1 MDRNA
6 EMFYSEDMIDGSI
19 PRSRWER
26 KYTHK
31 TSFDNGYIIP
41 FFFDPDVIPGS
52 TISTDTT
59 MVVRMSTPQ
68 NPIMDNLYLDVF
80 YFKVDT
86 WTLFDKFKALMGE
99 NEDGAWAQT
108 TEYQKPIITNTGTY
122 GANDLA
128 TYLGIPQATENCS
141 FIREGVNAYISI
153 YDYWFRDQNL
163 IAPIKFD
170 KSETDLTTDGT
181 NNKDIQHGFGLL
193 KAAKF
198 HDYFTSALPEPQKG
212 TPLTLPLGTTAPVIG
227 NGLSLGLT
235 NGTTTAGVVKTTD
248 TENQQVLSGAPG
260 AYGSRVGLTAV
271 NLNWESSD
279 NILVGITRDSS
290 KSGLITDLT
299 QATAV
304 AFTTIRDMAAI
315 QHILEN
321 DGRYGTRYKEILR
334 GHYGAIAADEA
345 LGMPEYL
352 GGERIP
358 LNIETVLQTSS
369 TNEESPLGNTG
380 AMSVTFYNNH
390 DFTKSF
396 TKHCV
401 IMGLMVVRAD
411 HTYQQGIARK
421 FKKRRRL
428 EIYTPELAHIT
439 NQPIYEYEIF
449 AGSETPNNIFGY
461 KEAWAEIKYPVNIIT
476 GELSSLYAQSL
487 DVWHFGDDYKTAP
500 VLSKEWIE
508 EPTEFVDRTL
518 LIQSDIHNQFIA
530 DILIKQ
536 TIVAPIPLHCTPG
549 LTRF

>member
-31 TSFDNGYIIP
+31 TSFNNGYLVP
-41 FFFDPDVIPGS
+41 FFFDPDIIPGS
-52 TISTDTT
+52 TISTNTT
-59 MVVRMSTPQ
+59 IVTRMSTPQ

-99 NEDGAWAQT
+99 NEDGAWTQT
-108 TEYQKPIITNTGTY
+108 TEYQKPVIKNTSTY
-122 GANDLA
+122 GPNDLA
-128 TYLGIPQATENCS
+128 TYLGVPQNTVNPP
-141 FIREGVNAYISI
+141 FIREGIGTYISI

-163 IAPIKFD
+163 IAPVKFD

-181 NNKDIQHGFGLL
+181 TNRDIQHGFGLL

-212 TPLTLPLGTTAPVIG
+212 TPLTLPLGTSASVVGTG
-227 NGLSLGLT
+227 QTLGLT
-235 NGTTTAGVVKTTD
+235 NG
-248 TENQQVLSGAPG
+248 ES
-260 AYGSRVGLTAV
+260 YVGLHGGVEGNTYAFGGINSEYGQYYGVGSSLSAV
-271 NLNWESSD
+271 NLGRKSFGVTTDPE
-279 NILVGITRDSS
+279 
-290 KSGLITDLT
+290 KSGLKVDLT
-299 QATAV
+299 TATAV
-304 AFTTIRDMAAI
+304 AFTTLRDLGAI

-334 GHYGAIAADEA
+334 GHYGAIASDES

-358 LNIETVLQTSS
+358 INIETVLQTSS
-369 TNEESPLGNTG
+369 TDSESPLGNTG
-380 AMSVTFYNNH
+380 AMSVTYYNNH

-401 IMGLMVVRAD
+401 IMGIMVVRAD
-411 HTYQQGIARK
+411 HTYQQGLARK
-421 FKKRRRL
+421 FTKRRRYD
-428 EIYTPELAHIT
+428 IYTPELAHIS

-449 AGSETPNNIFGY
+449 SGSNTPNNIFGY

-487 DVWHFGDDYKTAP
+487 DVWHFGDDYENAP

-530 DILIKQ
+530 DILVKQ
-536 TIVAPIPLHCTPG
+536 TIVAPIPLHDTPG
-549 LTRF
+549 LIRF

>member
-31 TSFDNGYIIP
+31 TSFDNGYLIP

-52 TISTDTT
+52 TISTNTT
-59 MVVRMSTPQ
+59 IVTRMSTPQ

-108 TEYQKPIITNTGTY
+108 TEYQKPVITNTSTY

-128 TYLGIPQATENCS
+128 TYLGVPQNTVNPA
-141 FIREGVNAYISI
+141 FIREGINAYISI

-181 NNKDIQHGFGLL
+181 TGRDIQHGYGLL

-212 TPLTLPLGTTAPVIG
+212 TPLTLPLGTEASVIG
-227 NGLSLGLT
+227 TGMTLGLT
-235 NGTTTAGVVKTTD
+235 NGTANAALETNGTSWGSIGVNQNGYGQNVQTTSHSGSLAQGSWGVTTD
-248 TENQQVLSGAPG
+248 PE
-260 AYGSRVGLTAV
+260 
-271 NLNWESSD
+271 
-279 NILVGITRDSS
+279 
-290 KSGLITDLT
+290 KSGLKADLT
-299 QATAV
+299 TATAV
-304 AFTTIRDMAAI
+304 AFTTLRDLGAI

-334 GHYGAIAADEA
+334 GHYGAIASDES

-358 LNIETVLQTSS
+358 INIETVLQTSS
-369 TNEESPLGNTG
+369 TDNESPLGNTG
-380 AMSVTFYNNH
+380 AMSVTYYNNH

-401 IMGLMVVRAD
+401 IMGIMVVRAD
-411 HTYQQGIARK
+411 HTYQQGLARK
-421 FKKRRRL
+421 FTKRRRYD
-428 EIYTPELAHIT
+428 IYTPELAHIT

-449 AGSETPNNIFGY
+449 SGSNTPNNIFGY

-487 DVWHFGDDYKTAP
+487 DVWHFGDDYENAP

-530 DILIKQ
+530 DILVEQ
-536 TIVAPIPLHCTPG
+536 TVVAPIPLHCTPG
-549 LTRF
+549 LIRF